1 MCLFAYVVKIY
12 KINFCH
18 INAFPLFC
26 YIMKP
31 AFTLIALAFLLQLT
45 AQTTTEKW
53 DLRKCVDYAMKNNIS
68 VKQADVQARI
78 TALQYKQAKL
88 YQYPTASFNTSIGP
102 QFGRSIDPTTNV
114 YTNTELLSQ
123 NYGLQGGVQVLNWG
137 RIKNNI
143 AAQEFSA
150 KAALV
155 DIEKAAN
162 DVALSVATYYLQ
174 ILAAKEQ
181 VNIVAVQIKQTQSQL
196 DVTRKKVDAGAI
208 PELNALELEAKLA
221 TDSSNYITAQST
233 FQQNVLQL
241 KALLNID
248 AASPFDVEIP
258 AADKIPLEALAEM
271 QPENVFLLALN
282 NQPIQKSNA
291 LKIKSAEKSILA
303 TKATLYPT
311 ISANYSIGSTY
322 NNKAAEVIGV
332 TQSSVASGTVKVN
345 AVDYTVFSPSY
356 NVSYGKISYFNQ
368 LSQNFRQSVGLGL
381 SVPIFNSGTN
391 RINYEQSKLNLQSLK
406 VTEEQANQKLK
417 QDIYTAYTNV
427 INALQKF
434 NAGKRQVESNQKAF
448 DFATKR
454 YEVGLLSTIDL
465 ITIQNNLATAQFQ
478 QISNQYD
485 YVFKMKLLE
494 FYKGQ
499 GLKL

>member
-1 MCLFAYVVKIY
+1 MK
-12 KINFCH
+12 
-18 INAFPLFC
+18 AFPLFC

-31 AFTLIALAFLLQLT
+31 AFTLIALAFVLQLT
-45 AQTTTEKW
+45 AQNTTEKW

-78 TALQYKQAKL
+78 SALQLKQAQL
-88 YQYPTASFNTSIGP
+88 YQYPTASFSTSIGP
-102 QFGRSIDPTTNV
+102 QFGRSIDPTTNA
-114 YTNTELLSQ
+114 YTNSELLSQ
-123 NYGLQGGVQVLNWG
+123 SYTLQGGVPIFNWG

-150 KAALV
+150 KAALI

-162 DVALSVATYYLQ
+162 DVALNVATYYLQ

-181 VNIVAVQIKQTQSQL
+181 VNIVAIQIQQTQSQL
-196 DVTRKKVDAGAI
+196 DVTRKKVVAGAL
-208 PELNALELEAKLA
+208 PELSALELEAKLA
-221 TDSSNYITAQST
+221 TDSSNYIAAQST

-258 AADKIPLEALAEM
+258 SVDKIPLEPLAEL
-271 QPENVFLLALN
+271 QPESVFALALN
-282 NQPIQKSNA
+282 NQPTQKSNT

-303 TKATLYPT
+303 AKATLYPT
-311 ISANYSIGSTY
+311 ISASYSLGSTY
-322 NNKAAEVIGV
+322 NNKSTEVIGY
-332 TQSSVASGTVKVN
+332 TQSSEASGTVNVN
-345 AVDYTVFSPSY
+345 STNYTVFSPKY
-356 NVSYGKISYFNQ
+356 TATYGKTTYLNQ
-368 LSQNFRQSVGLGL
+368 LSENFRQSVGVGIA
-381 SVPIFNSGTN
+381 VPIFNNGTN
-391 RINYEQSKLNLQSLK
+391 RINYEQSKLNLKNLK

-427 INALQKF
+427 INALQKL
-434 NAGKRQVESNQKAF
+434 NAGKKQVESNQKAYE
-448 DFATKR
+448 FATKR
-454 YEVGLLSTIDL
+454 SEIGLLSTIDY
-465 ITIQNNLATAQFQ
+465 ITIQNNLATAQLQ

>member
-1 MCLFAYVVKIY
+1 
-12 KINFCH
+12 
-18 INAFPLFC
+18 
-26 YIMKP
+26 MKP

-45 AQTTTEKW
+45 AQTTIEKW

-68 VKQADVQARI
+68 VKQADIQARI
-78 TALQYKQAKL
+78 GALQLKQAQL
-88 YQYPTASFNTSIGP
+88 YQYPTASFSTNIGP

-123 NYGLQGGVQVLNWG
+123 NYGLQGSVQLFNWG
-137 RIKNNI
+137 RLKNNT
-143 AAQEFSA
+143 ASQDFSA
-150 KAALV
+150 KAALK

-162 DVALSVATYYLQ
+162 DVALNVATYYLQ
-174 ILAAKEQ
+174 ILASKEQ
-181 VNIVAVQIKQTQSQL
+181 VNIVAIQIQQTQSQL
-196 DVTRKKVDAGAI
+196 DVTQKKVIAGAL

-221 TDSSNYITAQST
+221 TDSSNYIAAASS

-241 KALLNID
+241 KALLTLD
-248 AASPFDVEIP
+248 AAAPFEVEIP
-258 AADKIPLEALAEM
+258 AADKIPLESLADLQPETVYALAI
-271 QPENVFLLALN
+271 N
-282 NQPIQKSNA
+282 NQPNIIGNQ
-291 LKIKSAEKSILA
+291 LRIKSAEKSVLSLKSA
-303 TKATLYPT
+303 LYPT
-311 ISANYSIGSTY
+311 IGASYSIGSTY
-322 NNKAAEVIGV
+322 NNKA
-332 TQSSVASGTVKVN
+332 VN
-345 AVDYTVFSPSY
+345 FL
-356 NVSYGKISYFNQ
+356 NGNKIQYFDQ
-368 LSQNFRQSVGLGL
+368 LSQNFRQSVGLGV
-381 SVPIFNSGTN
+381 SVPIFSNGTN
-391 RINYEQSKLNLQSLK
+391 RINYEQSKLTLQNYK
-406 VTEEQANQKLK
+406 VTEDQIEQKLK

-434 NAGKRQVESNQKAF
+434 NAGKKQVENNQKAL

-465 ITIQNNLATAQFQ
+465 ITIQNNLATAQIQ

>member
-1 MCLFAYVVKIY
+1 MK
-12 KINFCH
+12 
-18 INAFPLFC
+18 AFPLFC

-31 AFTLIALAFLLQLT
+31 AFTLIALAFVLQLT

-78 TALQYKQAKL
+78 SALQLKQAQL
-88 YQYPTASFNTSIGP
+88 YKYPTASFNTSIGP
-102 QFGRSIDPTTNV
+102 QFGRSIDPTTNA
-114 YTNTELLSQ
+114 YTNSELLSQ
-123 NYGLQGGVQVLNWG
+123 SYGLQGGVQIFNWG

-143 AAQEFSA
+143 TAQELNT

-174 ILAAKEQ
+174 VLASKEQ
-181 VNIVAVQIKQTQSQL
+181 VNIVAIQIQQTQSQL
-196 DVTRKKVDAGAI
+196 DVTLKKVTAGSL
-208 PELNALELEAKLA
+208 PELNALELDAKLA
-221 TDSSNYITAQST
+221 TDSSNYIAAQSS
-233 FQQNVLQL
+233 FEQNVLQL

-248 AASPFDVEIP
+248 AASPFEVEIP
-258 AADKIPLEALAEM
+258 AVERIPLEPLAEL
-271 QPENVFLLALN
+271 QPENVFLLAMN
-282 NQPIQKSNA
+282 NQPIQKSNT
-291 LKIKSAEKSILA
+291 LRIKSAEKSILA
-303 TKATLYPT
+303 AKAALYPT
-311 ISANYSIGSTY
+311 ISANYSLGTTY
-322 NNKAAEVIGV
+322 NNKSYNA
-332 TQSSVASGTVKVN
+332 TYTPTTYASGTVKVN
-345 AVDYTVFSPSY
+345 AVDYTVFSPSFIPAY
-356 NVSYGKISYFNQ
+356 EKISYFNQ
-368 LSQNFRQSVGLGL
+368 LNQNFRQSVGVGI

-391 RINYEQSKLNLQSLK
+391 RINYEQSKLNLNSLK
-406 VTEEQANQKLK
+406 VTEAQANQKLK

-434 NAGKRQVESNQKAF
+434 NAGKRQVESNQKAL

-454 YEVGLLSTIDL
+454 YDVGLLSTIDF
-465 ITIQNNLATAQFQ
+465 ITIQNNLATAQIQ
-478 QISNQYD
+478 QIANQYD

>member
-1 MCLFAYVVKIY
+1 
-12 KINFCH
+12 
-18 INAFPLFC
+18 
-26 YIMKP
+26 MKP
-31 AFTLIALAFLLQLT
+31 AFTLIALAFVLQLT

-78 TALQYKQAKL
+78 SALQLKQAQL
-88 YQYPTASFNTSIGP
+88 YQYPTASFSTNIGP
-102 QFGRSIDPTTNV
+102 NFGRSIDRSTNTYTNV
-114 YTNTELLSQ
+114 EQLSQ
-123 NYGLQGGVQVLNWG
+123 NYSLQGGIQVFNWG

-174 ILAAKEQ
+174 ILASKEQ
-181 VNIVAVQIKQTQSQL
+181 VNIVAVQIQQTQSQL
-196 DVTRKKVDAGAI
+196 DVTRKKVAAGSL

-221 TDSSNYITAQST
+221 TDSSNYIAAQSS
-233 FQQNVLQL
+233 FQQNILQL
-241 KALLNID
+241 KALLAID
-248 AASPFDVEIP
+248 AAAPFEVEIP
-258 AADKIPLEALAEM
+258 AVEQIPLEPLAEL
-271 QPENVFLLALN
+271 QPENVFALALN
-282 NQPIQKSNA
+282 NQPTQKSNA
-291 LKIKSAEKSILA
+291 LKIKGAEKNILA
-303 TKATLYPT
+303 TKATLYPSIT
-311 ISANYSIGSTY
+311 AGYSLGSVY
-322 NNKAAEVIGV
+322 NNKANEIREI
-332 TQSSVASGTVKVN
+332 TPTSVASGTVKVN
-345 AVDYTVFSPSY
+345 SVDYTVFSPSY
-356 NVSYGKISYFNQ
+356 NITYGKVAYFKQ
-368 LSQNFRQSVGLGL
+368 LSQNFGQSVSLGL

-391 RINYEQSKLNLQSLK
+391 RINYEQSKLNLKSLK

-434 NAGKRQVESNQKAF
+434 NAGKRQVESNQKAL

>member
-1 MCLFAYVVKIY
+1 M

-18 INAFPLFC
+18 IKAFPLFC

-31 AFTLIALAFLLQLT
+31 AFTLIALAFVLHLY
-45 AQTTTEKW
+45 AQTTPEKW

-78 TALQYKQAKL
+78 TALQYKQAIL
-88 YQYPTASFNTSIGP
+88 YKYPTASFNTSFGP

-114 YTNTELLSQ
+114 YTNSELLSQ
-123 NYGLQGGVQVLNWG
+123 NYGLQGGVQIFNWG

-143 AAQEFSA
+143 AAQAFNA

-155 DIEKAAN
+155 DIQKAAN
-162 DVALSVATYYLQ
+162 DVALNVATYYLQ
-174 ILAAKEQ
+174 ILAAQEQ
-181 VNIVAVQIKQTQSQL
+181 VNIVAVQIQQTQSQL
-196 DVTRKKVDAGAI
+196 NVTRKKVDAGSL
-208 PELNALELEAKLA
+208 PELNALELDAKLA
-221 TDSSNYITAQST
+221 TDSSNFIAAQSS
-233 FQQNVLQL
+233 FQQNLLQL

-248 AASPFDVEIP
+248 AALPFDVEIP
-258 AADKIPLEALAEM
+258 AVDKIPLESLTEL
-271 QPENVFLLALN
+271 QPETVFKLAID
-282 NQPIQKSNA
+282 NQPNILSNR
-291 LKIKSAEKSILA
+291 LKIKGAEKNILA

-311 ISANYSIGSTY
+311 ISGSYSLGSTY
-322 NNKAAEVIGV
+322 NNKA
-332 TQSSVASGTVKVN
+332 VN
-345 AVDYTVFSPSY
+345 FL
-356 NVSYGKISYFNQ
+356 NGNKIQYFDQ
-368 LSQNFRQSVGLGL
+368 VGQNFRQSLGLGI

-391 RINYEQSKLNLQSLK
+391 RINYEQSKLNLQGIQ
-406 VTEEQANQKLK
+406 VTEDQIEQKLK

-427 INALQKF
+427 INAIQKF
-434 NAGKRQVESNQKAF
+434 NAGKRQVESNQKAL

-454 YEVGLLSTIDL
+454 YDVGLLSTIDL
-465 ITIQNNLATAQFQ
+465 ITIQNNLSTAQFQ

-485 YVFKMKLLE
+485 YIFKMKLLE

>member
-1 MCLFAYVVKIY
+1 
-12 KINFCH
+12 
-18 INAFPLFC
+18 
-26 YIMKP
+26 MKP
-31 AFTLIALAFLLQLT
+31 AFTLIALAFVLQLT

-78 TALQYKQAKL
+78 SALQLKQAQL

-123 NYGLQGGVQVLNWG
+123 NFGLQGNVPIFNWG
-137 RIKNNI
+137 RVKNNI

-150 KAALV
+150 KAALK

-162 DVALSVATYYLQ
+162 DVALNVATFYLQ

-181 VNIVAVQIKQTQSQL
+181 VNIVAVQIQQTRSQL
-196 DVTRKKVDAGAI
+196 DVTRKRVEAGAI

-221 TDSSNYITAQST
+221 TDSSNYIAAQSS

-241 KALLNID
+241 KALLTLD
-248 AASPFDVEIP
+248 AAAPFEVEIP
-258 AADKIPLEALAEM
+258 AVERIPLEPLTEL
-271 QPENVFLLALN
+271 QPESVYKLAIN
-282 NQPIQKSNA
+282 NQPNILSNQ
-291 LKIKSAEKSILA
+291 LRIKSAEKNVLSA
-303 TKATLYPT
+303 KSTLYPSIGASYT
-311 ISANYSIGSTY
+311 IGSTY
-322 NNKAAEVIGV
+322 NNKAANFV
-332 TQSSVASGTVKVN
+332 TGT
-345 AVDYTVFSPSY
+345 
-356 NVSYGKISYFNQ
+356 KIQYFDQ
-368 LSQNFRQSVGLGL
+368 LSQNFRQSVGVGI
-381 SVPIFNSGTN
+381 SVPIFNNGTN
-391 RINYEQSKLNLQSLK
+391 RINYEQSKLNLLNAR
-406 VTEEQANQKLK
+406 VTEDQIEQKLK

-434 NAGKRQVESNQKAF
+434 NAGKRQVESNQKAL